1 MPEAALARELGLC
14 YACCAFV
21 VNWAAGKAGGELRM
35 EEIEANVRRGAE
47 TVGRLLAAIPS

>member
-1 MPEAALARELGLC
+1 
-14 YACCAFV
+14 V